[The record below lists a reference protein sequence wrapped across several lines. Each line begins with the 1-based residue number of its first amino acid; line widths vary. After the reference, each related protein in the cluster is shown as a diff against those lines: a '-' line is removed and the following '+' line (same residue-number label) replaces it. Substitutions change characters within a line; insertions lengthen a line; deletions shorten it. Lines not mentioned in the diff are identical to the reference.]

1 MIRFSL
7 SQVPLFLSATM
18 LPSPAV
24 SFIRPRRGFIRVTA
38 VVSLSLSLFCCA
50 TLQTSLATEV
60 STEISQIP
68 APEVSVQTSQVPAP
82 EGSTETPQGPAPEV
96 STEIPQDPANEVSLQ
111 ISQALA
117 AHLKYSTEQLEAIES
132 FVPLI
137 ASRDRCLSAVYHAT
151 GNIPLWVN
159 DNGPSE
165 RAAIARSYLHAAAAE
180 GLRPEDYGVEEIDR
194 LWSSLDSQDLALLDT
209 LLTYNLLLYAHDVS
223 YGQYES
229 YSTNPKIFFDTGRQD
244 FDPLRTIKSIIAD
257 PDLTAHLATL
267 PPTHQHYRA
276 LKDALRTYRQ
286 LAAAG
291 GWTSLPAG
299 PSLRP
304 GEIDPRV
311 PAIRIRLNI
320 TGDLEHIDKSDTFYD
335 QSLKVAVMKFQ
346 KRYGLE
352 ADGIIG
358 AQTVAA
364 MNIPAKRLVSQIIV
378 NMTRWR
384 WQAHDLGEKY
394 VLVNIAG
401 YNLHAVKNG
410 DTVMEM
416 PVIVGEMENQTPI
429 FSDRIQY
436 LDFNPFWVIT
446 QNIASKEELPRL
458 QQNPRYLVDR
468 NVRLFSSWDADA
480 VEIDSTRVDWKS
492 ITPAQMARYK
502 LRQDPGPLNALGR
515 VKFVFPNRFAIY
527 MHDTPKRDLFSQ
539 SARNF
544 SHGCIRV
551 SNPLALAAFALEE
564 EKKGWTEEKIKETI
578 DTGRRKIVQLTTP
591 LSVHLTYQTTWVDKE
606 GSIHFN
612 RDVYG
617 RDTELSLALLGE
629 NQPMRN

>member
-1 MIRFSL
+1 
-7 SQVPLFLSATM
+7 M
-18 LPSPAV
+18 LPSPFMFV
-24 SFIRPRRGFIRVTA
+24 SRPRHGVIRVAA
-38 VVSLSLSLFCCA
+38 VVGLSLCLFCSA
-50 TLQTSLATEV
+50 TLKPAPAAEGSPQIPQDPVTEV
-60 STEISQIP
+60 STQISQDPGPEASMQPPQAP
-68 APEVSVQTSQVPAP
+68 APEASPQTSL
-82 EGSTETPQGPAPEV
+82 G
-96 STEIPQDPANEVSLQ
+96 PANEVSLQ

-117 AHLKYSTEQLEAIES
+117 AHLKYSPEQLEAIES
-132 FVPLI
+132 SEPLI
-137 ASRDRCLSAVYHAT
+137 AAKDRCLSAVYHAT

-159 DNGPSE
+159 DNGPTE
-165 RAAIARSYLHAAAAE
+165 RAAVARNYLHAAATE
-180 GLRPEDYGVEEIDR
+180 GLRPEDYKTGEIDR
-194 LWSSLDSQDLALLDT
+194 LWSSLNTQDLALLDI
-209 LLTYNLLLYAHDVS
+209 LITYNLLLYAHDVS
-223 YGQYES
+223 YGQLES
-229 YSTNPKIFFDTGRQD
+229 HSTNPKIFFDTGRQD
-244 FDPLRTIKSIIAD
+244 FDPLLAIKSIIAA
-257 PDLTAHLATL
+257 PDLTAHLAAL
-267 PPTHQHYRA
+267 PPSHQHYKA
-276 LKDALRTYRQ
+276 LKNALKTYREIV
-286 LAAAG
+286 AAG
-291 GWTSLPAG
+291 GWKSIPAG
-299 PSLRP
+299 PTMRP

-311 PAIRIRLNI
+311 PILRIRLYI
-320 TGDLEHIDKSDTFYD
+320 TGDLEKIDKSDSYFD
-335 QSLKVAVMKFQ
+335 QSLKAAVINFQ

-352 ADGIIG
+352 ADGVVG
-358 AQTVAA
+358 AQTIAA
-364 MNIPAKRLVSQIIV
+364 MNIPAKRLLSQIIV

-410 DTVMEM
+410 NTVMEM

-436 LDFNPFWVIT
+436 LDFNPYWVIT
-446 QNIASKEELPRL
+446 RSIASKEELPRL

-468 NVRLFSSWDADA
+468 NVRLYSSWDADA
-480 VEIDSTRVDWKS
+480 VEIDSTRVNWRS
-492 ITPAQMARYK
+492 ITPTQMARYK

-539 SARNF
+539 SARSF

-551 SNPLALAAFALEE
+551 SDPVALAAFALEE
-564 EKKGWTEEKIKETI
+564 EKKDWTVEKINETI
-578 DTGRRKIVQLTTP
+578 DTGKRKVVQLTAP